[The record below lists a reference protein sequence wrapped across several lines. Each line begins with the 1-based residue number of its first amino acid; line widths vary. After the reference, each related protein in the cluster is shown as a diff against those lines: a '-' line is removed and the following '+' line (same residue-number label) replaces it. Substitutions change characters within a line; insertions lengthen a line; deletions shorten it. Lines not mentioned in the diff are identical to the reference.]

1 LLYGLAYPI
10 EDTPEPAEISGASD
24 SEDNASELTPANR
37 LRDLE
42 QLKQGGLIS
51 QEEYEAKRRELVAKL

>member
-1 LLYGLAYPI
+1 MRYEQAHPI
-10 EDTPEPAEISGASD
+10 EDPPDPEDIPGALAT
-24 SEDNASELTPANR
+24 EDNASELTPANR